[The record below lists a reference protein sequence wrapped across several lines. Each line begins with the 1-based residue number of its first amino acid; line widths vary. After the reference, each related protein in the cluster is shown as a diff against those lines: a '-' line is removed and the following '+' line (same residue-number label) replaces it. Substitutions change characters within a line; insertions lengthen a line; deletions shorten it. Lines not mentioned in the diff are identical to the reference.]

1 MTNLLFISFN
11 FHSTMA
17 SNNSELEMTPVPKK
31 DEVDGKAEEEEPTV
45 ENVIQTQVARF
56 KQYQNSITQ
65 FLIWLRI
72 LLFCVIVIGIVFIAI
87 HNVFAPKDKDVPD
100 DVIKNLY
107 KMLEAQ
113 SGVNIGS
120 ITQQWPKVTNSSSG

>member
-1 MTNLLFISFN
+1 MFILFLTQYFP
-11 FHSTMA
+11 TMA
-17 SNNSELEMTPVPKK
+17 SNNSELEMTPVPTV
-31 DEVDGKAEEEEPTV
+31 DEADGKAEEEEPTV

-65 FLIWLRI
+65 LLVWLRI

-107 KMLEAQ
+107 KMLETQ
-113 SGVNIGS
+113 TGVNIGS